1 MASLTSGD
9 LSGPCT
15 LASTP
20 ETNPSTVA
28 PDDPAITIQ
37 FTSIPKLFKEIDAAT
52 GDILVVQNISQQDYN
67 DIMHE
72 RDRRRRKFRLKR
84 YYSES
89 QMLIVTIPTMAH
101 EILHAPLFGY
111 IQAAVIQM
119 GLDDV
124 WYPMATTTYRTQ
136 GHPNRDGG
144 EGDSSGGPI
153 ERQGPLW
160 PTLVIEA
167 GYSQTLVGLRRDMRW
182 WFSAS
187 NHQVKIVLLA
197 KLDSNHGQII
207 IEKWQEGPSGP
218 RQGATTTRA
227 AARLEPRRSQLI
239 TISRGSNTAHRVS
252 RGPLRLEFALLFL
265 RAPGQGEGDIVVSDT
280 QLQRV
285 ASGVWRIR

>member
-1 MASLTSGD
+1 
-9 LSGPCT
+9 
-15 LASTP
+15 
-20 ETNPSTVA
+20 
-28 PDDPAITIQ
+28 
-37 FTSIPKLFKEIDAAT
+37 
-52 GDILVVQNISQQDYN
+52 
-67 DIMHE
+67 
-72 RDRRRRKFRLKR
+72 
-84 YYSES
+84 
-89 QMLIVTIPTMAH
+89 
-101 EILHAPLFGY
+101 
-111 IQAAVIQM
+111 M

-124 WYPMATTTYRTQ
+124 WYSMGTTTYRTQ

-207 IEKWQEGPSGP
+207 IEKWQEVPSGP

-227 AARLEPRRSQLI
+227 AARLATTLEPRRSQLI
-239 TISRGSNTAHRVS
+239 TISRGSNTAHSVS

-265 RAPGQGEGDIVVSDT
+265 RAPGQGEGDIVLPVDVL
-280 QLQRV
+280 QLLAEIAREAQ
-285 ASGVWRIR
+285 I

>member
-1 MASLTSGD
+1 MASLASGD

-37 FTSIPKLFKEIDAAT
+37 FTSVREPPEMPLWFK
-52 GDILVVQNISQQDYN
+52 QDYN

-72 RDRRRRKFRLKR
+72 RDRQRRKFRLKR
-84 YYSES
+84 YYSEC

-124 WYPMATTTYRTQ
+124 WYPMATTTFRTQ
-136 GHPNRDGG
+136 GHPNGDGG

-167 GYSQTLVGLRRDMRW
+167 GYSQTLEGLRRDMRW
-182 WFSAS
+182 WFSA
-187 NHQVKIVLLA
+187 
-197 KLDSNHGQII
+197 
-207 IEKWQEGPSGP
+207 
-218 RQGATTTRA
+218 
-227 AARLEPRRSQLI
+227 
-239 TISRGSNTAHRVS
+239 
-252 RGPLRLEFALLFL
+252 
-265 RAPGQGEGDIVVSDT
+265 
-280 QLQRV
+280 
-285 ASGVWRIR
+285 